1 MPEDVKY
8 QLILSE
14 EDKLQEALD
23 QFEKMESLKPILDS
37 QAFQGNNSYFE
48 YNFSFCDNKTL
59 TFFLTLQMYPN
70 LEGV

>member
-48 YNFSFCDNKTL
+48 
-59 TFFLTLQMYPN
+59 
-70 LEGV
+70 